1 MATRTACVEL
11 HEITIVTFENELPDA
26 PHLVRKIRSDGYLV
40 IPAGASSRTVNFK
53 DATVVMAERVRWV
66 S

>member
-1 MATRTACVEL
+1 MS
-11 HEITIVTFENELPDA
+11 FENELPDA

-40 IPAGASSRTVNFK
+40 IPAGATSRTANFK
-53 DATVVMAERVRWV
+53 ETTVVMAERVRWV

>member
-11 HEITIVTFENELPDA
+11 HDVSFENELPDA
-26 PHLVRKIRSDGYLV
+26 PHLVREIRSDGYLV
-40 IPAGASSRTVNFK
+40 IPAGATSRTANFK
-53 DATVVMAERVRWV
+53 ETTVVMAERVRWV